1 MRAALFPVI
10 AQTSDML
17 KEQTITST
25 GSPHDVTGEHLEH
38 RYCEIVREVYA
49 SIHRSSLDQ
58 FTLLRIDEFWTDL
71 NTVLYELERLPE
83 APFQELI
90 EVILRLREARN
101 ELRLARFLF
110 DVEEINP
117 IRCLILRNKAVLRGK
132 HILQEVVLVW
142 PLKLLSTTPYEAVT

>member
-1 MRAALFPVI
+1 MRAVLLPVI

-25 GSPHDVTGEHLEH
+25 GSPPDATGEHLEH
-38 RYCEIVREVYA
+38 QYCEIVREVYA

-58 FTLLRIDEFWTDL
+58 FTLLRIDEFWNDL
-71 NTVLYELERLPE
+71 NVVLYELERLPE

-110 DVEEINP
+110 NVEEINP
-117 IRCLILRNKAVLRGK
+117 IRRLVLRNKAVLRGK
-132 HILQEVVLVW
+132 RILHEVLLTW
-142 PLKLLSTTPYEAVT
+142 PLHGSSATS